1 MSGRATFVW
10 RGTMFAAVAIS
21 ARTDQ
26 FTEAAERGGNIL
38 HSGRRSRARPLDG
51 NLRVSLQVQSG
62 IAP

>member
-1 MSGRATFVW
+1 
-10 RGTMFAAVAIS
+10 MFAAVAIS

-38 HSGRRSRARPLDG
+38 HSGRRSRARPADG